1 MTDKTTDDKTTGA
14 KDGEK
19 SLTIAEIASFCK
31 STGMVFPNSEI
42 YGGFAGFWDYGPR
55 GVEIKNAIKREWW
68 KTFVHERDDIVGIDG
83 TTITHPKVWIASGH
97 VESFSDPL
105 LECEKCKQRTRADHL
120 IEDTLK
126 ISTDGISLD
135 EVNKLVRKH
144 DMKCPS
150 CGGALLDARKFN
162 LMFKT
167 HVGPVETDSSV
178 AYLRPE
184 TAQVI
189 FADFRQ
195 VADGSRLKLPFG
207 IAQIGRAYRNEIS
220 PRDFLFRS
228 REFEQMEIEY
238 FVHPD
243 KTGECSYLTKDIL
256 MQKVRI
262 YTEVAQQESIDDSV
276 MTFKEAMDE
285 SIIKNPW
292 LAYFLSQQYN
302 WFVNLGIKE
311 ENLRLRQHREEELA
325 HYAKGCFDIEYKFP
339 FGWKEIHGMADR
351 SAFDLT
357 QHMANSKKDLS
368 VFDEETKK
376 KVIPCVAAEPS
387 QGVDRAFL
395 AFIIDAYTK
404 EEERTVLKLSSE
416 LAPLKVGVF
425 PLMKKDG
432 LKEKAAEVHNG
443 LKKYMVSF
451 FDVAGSIGKRYAR
464 MDEIGCPYCVTIDY
478 DTLEKDDITLRD
490 RDSTKQVRVP
500 IKDLKITLLKL
511 LSKEITFGDAG
522 KTV

>member
-1 MTDKTTDDKTTGA
+1 MKLKEIHESIQDNI
-14 KDGEK
+14 
-19 SLTIAEIASFCK
+19 TIAEITRFCK

-68 KTFVHERDDIVGIDG
+68 KTFVKQRDDIVGIDG
-83 TTITHPKVWIASGH
+83 TTITHPKIWIASGH

-105 LECEKCKQRTRADHL
+105 LECEKCKQRTRADNL
-120 IEDTLK
+120 IEDALK
-126 ISTDGISLD
+126 IPADGISLD
-135 EVNKLVRKH
+135 EINKLVKKH
-144 DMKCPS
+144 KLKCPY
-150 CGGALLDARKFN
+150 CKGALLDARKFN

-167 HVGPVETDSSV
+167 HIGPIEDESST

-195 VADGSRLKLPFG
+195 VADISRLKLPFG

-238 FVHPD
+238 FVHPE
-243 KTGECSYLTKDIL
+243 KTGKCPHLTKKIL
-256 MQKVRI
+256 NQKLRI
-262 YTEVAQQESIDDSV
+262 YTEAAQQEGADDTM

-285 SIIKNPW
+285 KIINNPW
-292 LAYFLSQQYN
+292 LTYFLSEQYN

-311 ENLRLRQHREEELA
+311 QNLRLRQHKEEELA

-351 SAFDLT
+351 SSFDLT
-357 QHMANSKKDLS
+357 QHMAFSKKDLS
-368 VFDEETKK
+368 IFDEETKK

-404 EEERTVLKLSSE
+404 EKDRTVLKLDPR
-416 LAPLKVGVF
+416 LAPLSIAVF

-432 LKEKAAEVHNG
+432 LKEKAEDIHNT
-443 LKKYMVSF
+443 LKKHMTSF
-451 FDVAGSIGKRYAR
+451 FDTAGSIGKRYAR
-464 MDEIGCPYCVTIDY
+464 MDEIGCPYCITIDY
-478 DTLEKDDITLRD
+478 DSLENNDATLRD
-490 RDSTKQVRVP
+490 RDTTKQVRIP
-500 IKDLKITLLKL
+500 IKDLKTTLQKF
-511 LSKEITFGDAG
+511 LSKEITFKQAG
-522 KTV
+522 KPIKML